1 MEVLGS
7 RRRTARESSPDRAKV
22 VYNNNMQPNNKPI
35 TTNNVKPIIIK
46 KKVQVVYY
54 LTRNGHLEHPHY
66 MEVTNFSNQPLRLRD
81 VIDRL
86 TVLRGKGMPS
96 LYSWSCKRSYK
107 NGYVWND
114 LAENDIIHPAD
125 NGGEY
130 VLKGSELLLDHDQ
143 GCSEKFQQLQVSNSN
158 RVQLIHQEPNYNL
171 HSKSSKPLMN
181 PSQHRD
187 NSPEE
192 YQEHEEEEEED
203 DDDDDDGEESYED
216 EDHKS
221 TCYTSSTT
229 PHSRCSRGVS
239 TDELDDQEPETHH
252 QLSTTKPH
260 KNPKTIESISAT
272 HHHPDNS
279 TDHSPPPTSSILSR
293 EKPDNPNSSNST
305 SRRFE
310 DGDPDSVSRNSV
322 LLQLI
327 SCGSLAVSKVK
338 AAPGSFKQ
346 SGGGSLRKGVV
357 FRSAV
362 AKVAEEE
369 EIKFMSE
376 NPRFGNLQSEEKEY
390 FSGSIVESMSK
401 DRVESAQAILKKS
414 NSYNEERSS
423 KAGMEE
429 TKVEEERRSNDGVK
443 GKCIPRKKSILSSK
457 KKVKKDH

>member
-1 MEVLGS
+1 MPLSSSSSSSSSSSPLSALNKPEYMEVLGS
-7 RRRTARESSPDRAKV
+7 RRRSARESSPDRAKV
-22 VYNNNMQPNNKPI
+22 VYNNNITQPNNKPI
-35 TTNNVKPIIIK
+35 TRNNVKPVIINK
-46 KKVQVVYY
+46 KSK
-54 LTRNGHLEHPHY
+54 L
-66 MEVTNFSNQPLRLRD
+66 
-81 VIDRL
+81 
-86 TVLRGKGMPS
+86 
-96 LYSWSCKRSYK
+96 SYK

-130 VLKGSELLLDHDQ
+130 VLKGSELLLDLDQ

-158 RVQLIHQEPNYNL
+158 RSVQLIHQEPNYNL

-203 DDDDDDGEESYED
+203 DHDDDDGEESYED

-252 QLSTTKPH
+252 QLSTTKSH
-260 KNPKTIESISAT
+260 KNPKTIESISTT

-293 EKPDNPNSSNST
+293 EKPDNPNSSNNT

-327 SCGSLAVSKVK
+327 SCGSLAVSKAK
-338 AAPGSFKQ
+338 TAPGSFKQ
-346 SGGGSLRKGVV
+346 SGGGGLRKGVV
-357 FRSAV
+357 CRSA
-362 AKVAEEE
+362 ASKVAEEE

-401 DRVESAQAILKKS
+401 DRVESAQPILKKS
-414 NSYNEERSS
+414 NSYNEERGGATTNRHGGGATRLGGGAKTCSDDGNDGDAEPS
-423 KAGMEE
+423 
-429 TKVEEERRSNDGVK
+429 ERREANLMCSDDGFVPDVQRRHWTRL
-443 GKCIPRKKSILSSK
+443 GF
-457 KKVKKDH
+457 